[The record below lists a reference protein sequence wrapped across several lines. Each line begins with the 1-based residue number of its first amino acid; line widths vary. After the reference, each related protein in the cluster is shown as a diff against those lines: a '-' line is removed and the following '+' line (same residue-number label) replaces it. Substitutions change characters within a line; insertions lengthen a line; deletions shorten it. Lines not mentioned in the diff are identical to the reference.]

1 MTKIRN
7 LLSSTIWIC
16 FVILA
21 ILMFEFS
28 ITGVKVEP
36 GLSFVIA
43 IPIIVLLFGRWD
55 KECKI
60 NYKYIVAIFFIA
72 GIIFRSLPLILN
84 WNYTCINDLSDTGV
98 HYFGAQELAEGFLG
112 DNIVTYEKMYPY
124 LFPYTFLL
132 SIFVRL
138 CFGHIDCAII
148 LSNLFFDYCGI
159 FLLYKILHKMKG
171 KKNAVFGMIISLV
184 NPFSIIACWCS
195 LNLIVVN
202 FLLLLVITICIN
214 IIHKKANKK
223 FLLTCFAL
231 GIAVTLANYFRP
243 LFSVVLIAM
252 IIILFMRYLKDR
264 DRTLILGILVMTC
277 TMVILSQ
284 ITNRAINKIVNEN
297 VMNNTGGWNFYVG
310 SNYES
315 KGQWTASDR
324 DYFFGEITPYYPAD
338 IAREMI
344 MEKGIER
351 YSDYSLKMFI
361 THIANKMSVLFANEG
376 NAIYDI
382 RYCLGIN
389 NESALYLICS
399 SMVSLYFA
407 LIVFGSLFSCIFKRK
422 NDEFILLLRL
432 LLLGFTSAFVLVEVM
447 NRYTFI
453 IYPVLIIITAL
464 FVDDWAELYRI
475 LKEYSRRETKLY
487 ADKS

>member
-36 GLSFVIA
+36 DLSFVIA
-43 IPIIVLLFGRWD
+43 IPILVLLFGRWGR
-55 KECKI
+55 ECKI
-60 NYKYIVAIFFIA
+60 NYKYIVAIFFIV

-84 WNYTCINDLSDTGV
+84 WNYTCINNLSDTGV

-112 DNIVTYEKMYPY
+112 ENIVTYEKMYPY

-148 LSNLFFDYCGI
+148 LSNLLFDYIGI

-171 KKNAVFGMIISLV
+171 KKSAVFGMLVSLV

-202 FLLLLVITICIN
+202 FLLLLVITICIS
-214 IIHKKANKK
+214 IINKKINKK
-223 FLLTCFAL
+223 FLLTCFTL
-231 GIAVTLANYFRP
+231 GVAVSLSNYFRP

-264 DRTLILGILVMTC
+264 DRMLILGILIMIC
-277 TMVILSQ
+277 AMVILSQ

-297 VMNNTGGWNFYVG
+297 VMNNTGGWSFYVG

-315 KGQWTASDR
+315 KGQWTASDSN
-324 DYFFGEITPYYPAD
+324 YFFSEITPYYPVD

-344 MEKGIER
+344 KEKGIER
-351 YSDYSLKMFI
+351 YADYSLKMFI

-382 RYCLGIN
+382 WYCLGIN
-389 NESALYLICS
+389 NESVLYLICS

-407 LIVFGSLFSCIFKRK
+407 LITFGGLLSCIFKRK
-422 NDEFILLLRL
+422 NDEGILLLRL
-432 LLLGFTSAFVLVEVM
+432 LLLGFTAAFVLVEVM

-453 IYPVLIIITAL
+453 MYPVLIIITAL

-475 LKEYSRRETKLY
+475 LKEYSKRK
-487 ADKS
+487 DI

>member
-1 MTKIRN
+1 MIKIRN
-7 LLSSTIWIC
+7 LLSSIIWVC

-28 ITGVKVEP
+28 ITGIKVEP
-36 GLSFVIA
+36 GLSFVTA
-43 IPIIVLLFGRWD
+43 IPILVLLFKRWD

-60 NYKYIVAIFFIA
+60 NYKYIVAIFFIV
-72 GIIFRSLPLILN
+72 GVIFRSLPLILN
-84 WNYTCINDLSDTGV
+84 WNYTCINNLSDAGV

-112 DNIVTYEKMYPY
+112 ENIVTYEKMFPY

-148 LSNLFFDYCGI
+148 LSNLLFDYGGI

-171 KKNAVFGMIISLV
+171 KGVQGMLVSLV
-184 NPFSIIACWCS
+184 NPFSIIACWCP

-202 FLLLLVITICIN
+202 FLLLSVITICIN
-214 IIHKKANKK
+214 IIHKKTHKQ
-223 FLLTCFAL
+223 FLLMCFIL
-231 GIAVTLANYFRP
+231 GIAVAFANYFRP

-252 IIILFMRYLKDR
+252 TIILFMRYLKDKE
-264 DRTLILGILVMTC
+264 RTPILGILVMIC
-277 TMVILSQ
+277 TMVMLSQ
-284 ITNRAINKIVNEN
+284 ITNRAINKSLNEN
-297 VMNNTGGWNFYVG
+297 VMDNTGGWNFYVG

-315 KGQWTASDR
+315 KGQWTASDSA
-324 DYFFGEITPYYPAD
+324 YFFSEITPYYPAD

-344 MEKGIER
+344 MKKGIER
-351 YSDYSLKMFI
+351 YSDYSLRMFI

-382 RYCLGIN
+382 QYCLGIN

-399 SMVSLYFA
+399 SIVSLYFG
-407 LIVFGSLFSCIFKRK
+407 LIAFGSLFSCIFKRK
-422 NDEFILLLRL
+422 DDEAILLLRL
-432 LLLGFTSAFVLVEVM
+432 LLLGFTAAFVLVEVM

-453 IYPVLIIITAL
+453 MYPVLIIITAL
-464 FVDDWAELYRI
+464 FVDDWKELYRI

>member
-1 MTKIRN
+1 
-7 LLSSTIWIC
+7 
-16 FVILA
+16 
-21 ILMFEFS
+21 
-28 ITGVKVEP
+28 
-36 GLSFVIA
+36 
-43 IPIIVLLFGRWD
+43 
-55 KECKI
+55 
-60 NYKYIVAIFFIA
+60 
-72 GIIFRSLPLILN
+72 
-84 WNYTCINDLSDTGV
+84 
-98 HYFGAQELAEGFLG
+98 
-112 DNIVTYEKMYPY
+112 
-124 LFPYTFLL
+124 
-132 SIFVRL
+132 
-138 CFGHIDCAII
+138 
-148 LSNLFFDYCGI
+148 
-159 FLLYKILHKMKG
+159 
-171 KKNAVFGMIISLV
+171 MIISLV

>member
-1 MTKIRN
+1 MIKIRS

-36 GLSFVIA
+36 GLSLVTA
-43 IPIIVLLFGRWD
+43 IPILVLLFGRWD

-60 NYKYIVAIFFIA
+60 NYKYIVAIFFIV

-112 DNIVTYEKMYPY
+112 ENIVTYEKMYPY

-171 KKNAVFGMIISLV
+171 KKNAVFGMLISLV

-264 DRTLILGILVMTC
+264 DRILILGILVMTC

-389 NESALYLICS
+389 NESALYLMCS
-399 SMVSLYFA
+399 SIVSLYFA
-407 LIVFGSLFSCIFKRK
+407 LITFGSLLSCIFKRK
-422 NDEFILLLRL
+422 NDEDILLLRL
-432 LLLGFTSAFVLVEVM
+432 LLLGFTAAFVLVEVM

-453 IYPVLIIITAL
+453 MYPVLIIITAL
-464 FVDDWAELYRI
+464 FVDDWTELYRI
-475 LKEYSRRETKLY
+475 LKEYSIRK
-487 ADKS
+487 DI